1 MVNGESGL
9 RGKTPTASGVE
20 CKTVHRATGSSED
33 NRRKLAITEGAHRA
47 QPGARDF

>member
-1 MVNGESGL
+1 MASQVSEERHQL
-9 RGKTPTASGVE
+9 TSGVE
-20 CKTVHRATGSSED
+20 CKTVQGATGSSEE